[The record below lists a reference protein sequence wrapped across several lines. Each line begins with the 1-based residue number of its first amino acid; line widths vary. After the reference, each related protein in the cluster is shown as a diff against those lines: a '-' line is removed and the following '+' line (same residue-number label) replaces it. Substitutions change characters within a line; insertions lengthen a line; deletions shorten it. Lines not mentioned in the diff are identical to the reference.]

1 MIVRAVSEQGERL
14 HIRKATL
21 RGWRREFARNLRA
34 LGVPANST
42 ERAVRGEIRSPKLDG
57 IYRAEQR
64 GESWHVRA
72 RAGEVGRE
80 LIQGGF
86 HTEPGKKTLIETRK
100 AIERGWW
107 EASEILAAQGQREL
121 AKEVKQFVRRMPPPR
136 TDREMI
142 AEELSKH
149 NRDARAREGP
159 TR

>member
-1 MIVRAVSEQGERL
+1 M
-14 HIRKATL
+14 
-21 RGWRREFARNLRA
+21 
-34 LGVPANST
+34 
-42 ERAVRGEIRSPKLDG
+42 RGENRSPKLDG

-64 GESWHVRA
+64 GESWHVRV

-80 LIQGGF
+80 LLQGGL
-86 HTEPGKKTLIETRK
+86 HTEHGKKRLIETRK

-121 AKEVKQFVRRMPPPR
+121 AKEVKQFVGQMPPPR

-142 AEELSKH
+142 AEELRKH
-149 NRDARAREGP
+149 HRDTRAREGP